1 MRVLV
6 VGSGAREHALLWKL
20 AQSPRVATLLCA
32 PGNAGT
38 AELAENLAVRS
49 TDIEAIVRVAIERRI
64 DLVVVGPEE
73 PLARGLVDRLDE
85 AGIRAFG
92 PTRAAARIESSK
104 SWAKD
109 VMAGAGV
116 PTARSAVVRTLED
129 AIAALGIFSLPVVIK
144 ADGLAAGK
152 GVVIA
157 GDRDE
162 AFHILTA
169 FLEDRALGEAAATV
183 VIEEFLRGVEVS
195 VLALTDGES
204 IVPLVPACDY
214 KRVYDRD
221 RGPNTG
227 GMGAY
232 APPPAVDPA
241 VLATIQSTIL
251 EPTVREM
258 ADRGTPMRGVLYA
271 GLMLTETGPKVLE
284 FNARFG
290 DPETQVVLPLLDAD
304 LAELLAAVA
313 DGTLAEVPPPPAPDR
328 AAVGVVI
335 ASGGYPAPFKTG
347 LTIAGLEEV
356 PDDLLVFHAG
366 TRRDDAGR
374 ITTAGGR
381 VLTVVGVGND
391 LAAARDRAYAGVAAL
406 SFEGAHHRTD
416 IAAREIAAIR

>member
-20 AQSPRVATLLCA
+20 AQSPRVGALLCA

-38 AELAENLAVRS
+38 AELAENIPARS
-49 TDIEAIVRVAIERRI
+49 TDIEAVVQAATEQRA

-73 PLARGLVDRLDE
+73 PLARGLVDCLEE
-85 AGIRAFG
+85 AGIQAFG

-104 SWAKD
+104 SWAKE
-109 VMAGAGV
+109 VMTGAGV
-116 PTARSAVVRTLED
+116 PTARAAVARTLEE
-129 AIAALGIFSLPVVIK
+129 ALTALGGFSLPVVIK

-152 GVVIA
+152 GVVII

-162 AFHILTA
+162 AFHVLTA

-183 VIEEFLRGVEVS
+183 VIEEFLRGQEVS
-195 VLALTDGES
+195 VLALTDGTTT
-204 IVPLVPACDY
+204 VPLVPACDY
-214 KRVYDRD
+214 KRAYDRD

-232 APPPAVDPA
+232 APPPAVDA
-241 VLATIQSTIL
+241 ELMTRIQTEIL
-251 EPTVREM
+251 EPTVRAM

-271 GLMLTETGPKVLE
+271 GLMLTDDGPKVLE

-290 DPETQVVLPLLDAD
+290 DPETQVILPLLDAD

-313 DGTLAEVPPPPAPDR
+313 GGTLADVPPIPAPDR
-328 AAVGVVI
+328 AAVGVVL
-335 ASGGYPAPFKTG
+335 ASGGYPAPYRTN
-347 LTIAGLEEV
+347 LPIDGLEAV

-374 ITTAGGR
+374 VVTAGGR
-381 VLTVVGVGND
+381 VLTVVGLGDN
-391 LAAARDRAYAGVAAL
+391 LAAARDRAYAGVAAI
-406 SFEGAHHRTD
+406 SFEDGHHRRD
-416 IAAREIAAIR
+416 IAARELVATA